1 MADTIFALS
10 SGALPAGIAVIRI
23 SGPHAGDAL
32 AALTGRMCEP
42 RRAVL
47 RALRHPQTGDLLDR
61 AMVVWLPGPDN
72 ATGED
77 TAEFY
82 CHGGRA
88 VVQAVEAALAE
99 IDGMRRAQPGEF
111 TRRAFANGKMDLAE
125 AEALSDLLFAE
136 TEMQRRHALRQS
148 EGLLSRAVEPW
159 RGKLLRASAMVEADL
174 DFADEDDVPPE
185 QRATLNALFDALAS
199 EIESALASPPT
210 ERLRDGVR
218 VIIAGP
224 PNAGKSTLF
233 NALAQR
239 DAAIVTEIAGTTRD
253 LIEAPI
259 ALDGVP
265 LILIDTAGL
274 HEAGNDRVEAIGM
287 DRARQAIEAADIVL
301 WLGDDDAVPDHPRI
315 IKIAAKVDLPEAL
328 EAAGRSR
335 VSAKTAISAKTGQ
348 GVDELRTDLVEH
360 AKALLPE
367 PDAPS
372 YNQRQRSRLDELL
385 AALRSARETGDM
397 LLVGEE
403 LRNARNALDAITG
416 RLHTEDMLDAL
427 FGKFC
432 IGK

>member
-1 MADTIFALS
+1 MTDTIFALS
-10 SGALPAGIAVIRI
+10 SGAPPAGIAVIRI
-23 SGPHAGDAL
+23 SGPNAATALISLAGSL
-32 AALTGRMCEP
+32 PEP
-42 RRAVL
+42 RHAIL
-47 RALRHPQTGDLLDR
+47 RGLRHPETGDLLDR
-61 AMVVWLPGPDN
+61 AMVLWLPGPHN

-77 TAEFY
+77 TAELY

-88 VVQAVEAALAE
+88 VILAVESALAA
-99 IDGMRRAQPGEF
+99 IKGLRRAEPGEF

-136 TEMQRRHALRQS
+136 TDVQRRHALQQS
-148 EGLLSRAVEPW
+148 EGLLSRAVDIW
-159 RGKLLRASAMVEADL
+159 RGQLLRASAMVEAEL

-185 QRATLNALFDALAS
+185 QRTILDAIIDNLADDIDAALQA
-199 EIESALASPPT
+199 PPT

-233 NALAQR
+233 NVLSQR
-239 DAAIVTEIAGTTRD
+239 DAAIVTDIAGTTRD

-259 ALDGVP
+259 SLNGLP
-265 LILIDTAGL
+265 FILIDTAGL
-274 HEAGNDRVEAIGM
+274 HEAGDDRVEVMGM
-287 DRARQAIEAADIVL
+287 EKARAAIESADIVL
-301 WLGDDDAVPDHPRI
+301 WLGDETSQPDHPKLI
-315 IKIAAKVDLPEAL
+315 
-328 EAAGRSR
+328 S
-335 VSAKTAISAKTGQ
+335 ISAKADLQQASGTNSSAISLSSATGE
-348 GVDELRTDLVEH
+348 GIDILR
-360 AKALLPE
+360 AKLLHYAEKILPQ

-372 YNQRQRSRLDELL
+372 YNARQRERLSELL
-385 AALRSARETGDM
+385 SALREVRQTEDM
-397 LLVGEE
+397 LVVGEE